1 MTPIRAALL
10 SLFMMSGIAFW
21 GVGIYA
27 ASATNGYVA
36 VDGYG
41 VSASN
46 R

>member
-1 MTPIRAALL
+1 MTPAKAALL
-10 SLFMMSGIAFW
+10 SFFMLSGIAFW

-27 ASATNGYVA
+27 ASASSGYVA

-41 VSASN
+41 VSALN